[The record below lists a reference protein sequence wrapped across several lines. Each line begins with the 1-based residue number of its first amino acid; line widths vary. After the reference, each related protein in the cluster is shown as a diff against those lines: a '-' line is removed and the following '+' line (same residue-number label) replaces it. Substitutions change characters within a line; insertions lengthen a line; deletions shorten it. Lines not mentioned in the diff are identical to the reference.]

1 MLVKQNQGFTLI
13 ELMVTIAVLAIIVMA
28 AAPSFGDMMERQ
40 QLNSSTQ
47 NLVGILSQ
55 ARAQAT
61 LVRSDVQVEILS
73 SQNELNKKYQS
84 VQADAAQKKALE
96 EKRLFLWGPEAKAV
110 LKQDISP
117 ITFEMNGTVK
127 GATVDTAI
135 MICNK
140 AQGKKSMTVS
150 ISRMGLIQPVTNGEC
165 S

>member
-1 MLVKQNQGFTLI
+1 MF
-13 ELMVTIAVLAIIVMA
+13 
-28 AAPSFGDMMERQ
+28 
-40 QLNSSTQ
+40 
-47 NLVGILSQ
+47 
-55 ARAQAT
+55 
-61 LVRSDVQVEILS
+61 RSKFCH